1 VPSSG
6 GAILVANHESLLD
19 PWLLGL
25 VTRRPIRY
33 MAKAELWR
41 YPVLKQVMELFGTFP
56 VERGTGD
63 RKAVGRATELL
74 AEGELL
80 GMFPQ
85 GTCLPYRR
93 RPWHRGAAKL
103 ALASGVPIVPVAII
117 GSERALRPGKPKLGL
132 PRIRL
137 HVGEAILVER
147 EHATIAAAKQL
158 TARIEQAV
166 EELRAAYGPPSH
178 AWFETTP
185 TG

>member
-1 VPSSG
+1 
-6 GAILVANHESLLD
+6 
-19 PWLLGL
+19 
-25 VTRRPIRY
+25 
-33 MAKAELWR
+33 MAKA
-41 YPVLKQVMELFGTFP
+41 
-56 VERGTGD
+56 
-63 RKAVGRATELL
+63 
-74 AEGELL
+74 ELL

-85 GTCLPYRR
+85 GTCLTYRL

-137 HVGEAILVER
+137 HGGEAILVER
-147 EHATIAAAKQL
+147 DHATIAAAKQL

-166 EELRAAYGPPSH
+166 EELRATYGRPSH

-185 TG
+185 AG